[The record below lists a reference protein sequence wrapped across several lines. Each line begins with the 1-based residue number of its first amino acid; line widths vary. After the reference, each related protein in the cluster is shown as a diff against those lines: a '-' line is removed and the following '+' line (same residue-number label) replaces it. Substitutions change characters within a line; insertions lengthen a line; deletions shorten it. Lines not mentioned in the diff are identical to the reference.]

1 MIIAGIDAGVQ
12 YTKIVIMKDDSIIGT
27 SVISTGGIDRAEQIE
42 TAYNEALSSAGIVA
56 GDVEKVIATGKGKFD
71 VTFADETYSEA
82 VTAARAAEYLCPD
95 ATAVLS
101 VGADES
107 LALVRGKT
115 RLIDEFVQNQKCSA
129 GLGTFLYY
137 LAQRLSL
144 TAEQAGE
151 CSGPNAG
158 VMNDGCV
165 VFSELDALS
174 MLNNGVSPEII
185 MATANSAA
193 AVRAATVLSD
203 LTAPF
208 GGKVMLMGGLTRNAA
223 FVSALENCL
232 NLRFTIPEDAEFSGA
247 VGAVMSHIK
256 GI

>member
-12 YTKIVIMKDDSIIGT
+12 YTKIVIMKDDIVIGK
-27 SVISTGGIDRAEQIE
+27 SAVSTGGADRAEQIQS
-42 TAYNEALSSAGIVA
+42 AYNAALSSAGIEE
-56 GDVEKVIATGKGKFD
+56 GGVEKVIATGKGKFD
-71 VTFADETYSEA
+71 AHFADETYSEA
-82 VTAARAAEYLCPD
+82 VTTARAAEHLCPD

-137 LAQRLSL
+137 LGQRLGL
-144 TAEQAGE
+144 TPAQAGE
-151 CSGPNAG
+151 CNGPDAG
-158 VMNDGCV
+158 EMNDGCV

-174 MLNNGVSPEII
+174 LLNNGVSPEDV
-185 MATANSAA
+185 MATANRAA
-193 AVRAATVLSD
+193 AVRAATVLND
-203 LTAPF
+203 LTAPR
-208 GGKVMLMGGLTRNAA
+208 GGSVMLIGGLAKNAA

-232 NLRFTIPEDAEFSGA
+232 GLRFTIPEDAEFSGA
-247 VGAVMSHIK
+247 VGAIMSHIK